1 MNTKTP
7 PSLKAKAQQRGLDP
21 KVVDLADKADAA
33 LKSGLAAADQAIK
46 VGIDKAGTAAVEH
59 RDKVDEFLDKAV
71 QTINEK
77 TGGKYAT
84 QIDTVRSQVA
94 KGVDKLAESA
104 VAAKNAQDSAG
115 TAAATAPTAEHVGEE
130 SVPATPMH
138 VGEERPLA

>member
-104 VAAKNAQDSAG
+104 VAQAAIGAADGHSQRAPGRAARCDAG
-115 TAAATAPTAEHVGEE
+115 QQGQGHA
-130 SVPATPMH
+130 
-138 VGEERPLA
+138 

>member
-104 VAAKNAQDSAG
+104 VAAKKAQDSSDGFASE
-115 TAAATAPTAEHVGEE
+115 TAETAGSDEWAG
-130 SVPATPMH
+130 SAQH
-138 VGEERPLA
+138 VGEERPPA